1 MKRISVVG
9 LGFVGLS
16 TAVFFADKGY
26 QVFLSSNDKAK
37 VSLTREGKTPFFEPE
52 LERARAQPTRSLELS
67 TSREFIRF
75 AESRLHWWTLQTLL
89 CQKRRR
95 KLVFPT

>member
-16 TAVFFADKGY
+16 AAVFFADKGY

-37 VSLTREGKTPFFEPE
+37 MSSTREGKTPFFEPE
-52 LERARAQPTRSLELS
+52 LERALS
-67 TSREFIRF
+67 AR
-75 AESRLHWWTLQTLL
+75 
-89 CQKRRR
+89 
-95 KLVFPT
+95 